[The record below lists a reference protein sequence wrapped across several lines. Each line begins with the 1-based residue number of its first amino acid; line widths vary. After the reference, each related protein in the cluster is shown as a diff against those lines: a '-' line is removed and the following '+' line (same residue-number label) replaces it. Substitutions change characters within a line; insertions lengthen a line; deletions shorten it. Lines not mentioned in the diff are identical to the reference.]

1 MSEPA
6 NPAPTARPRPGTVT
20 NASYLLYLAAA
31 LIAVSAAVSFATV
44 GTVST
49 VYREAYAGS
58 SLEGADGFVV
68 GTTVVSAILQLLI
81 AIALVALALLNNQGR
96 NGARIATWVVA
107 GLGVCC
113 TGLGVGGTAF
123 SGMGTG
129 GGSAADVPDPA
140 EVQRRLEAELPS
152 WSAPLTLI
160 CSIVALL
167 ALVAA
172 IILLALPA
180 SNEFFRKQ
188 PAGVDPAL
196 PGAAYPG
203 QPGGGE
209 PGYPQYPASGQQPG
223 AGTDPGYPQYPPPG
237 QQPPSNPPGNPP
249 NPPSN

>member
-31 LIAVSAAVSFATV
+31 LIAVLAAVSFATV

-58 SLEGADGFVV
+58 DLEGADGFIV
-68 GTTVVSAILQLLI
+68 GTTVVSAVLQLLV
-81 AIALVALALLNNQGR
+81 AIALVVLALLNNQGR

-113 TGLGVGGTAF
+113 TGLGAGGSAF
-123 SGMGTG
+123 SGMGAG
-129 GGSAADVPDPA
+129 GGSTGDVPDPA

-152 WSAPLTLI
+152 WSGPLTLI

-167 ALVAA
+167 ALIAA

-203 QPGGGE
+203 QPTGE
-209 PGYPQYPASGQQPG
+209 PGYPQYPPAGQQPG
-223 AGTDPGYPQYPPPG
+223 AGTDPGYPPSG
-237 QQPPSNPPGNPP
+237 QPPSNPPGNPP
-249 NPPSN
+249 TPPNPPSS